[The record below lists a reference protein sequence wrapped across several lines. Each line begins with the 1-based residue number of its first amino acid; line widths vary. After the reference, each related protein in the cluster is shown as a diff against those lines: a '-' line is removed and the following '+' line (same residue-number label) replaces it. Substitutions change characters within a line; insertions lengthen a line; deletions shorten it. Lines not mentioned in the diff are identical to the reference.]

1 MTTLLIVSG
10 VIAAL
15 GMPSAQAAPLTG
27 TWNIVEFA
35 MTRNGDTSTTTES
48 QLREAGSVW
57 ALLFLEEG
65 KLKQASNM
73 RTGILLTGETEVQEG
88 SWTLADDAL
97 TLTFE
102 MDQGPLP
109 IRYTYEVKDDVLVLK
124 RSSPNGAMMI
134 VATFKK
140 S

>member
-1 MTTLLIVSG
+1 MRTLLIASG

-57 ALLFLEEG
+57 DLLFLEDG
-65 KLKQASNM
+65 RFKQTSNM
-73 RTGILLTGETEVQEG
+73 RTGETEVQEG

-109 IRYTYEVKDDVLVLK
+109 IRYMCEVTDDVLVLK
-124 RSSPNGAMMI
+124 RGSPNGAMMI
-134 VATFKK
+134 VATYKK
-140 S
+140 AQEDKS